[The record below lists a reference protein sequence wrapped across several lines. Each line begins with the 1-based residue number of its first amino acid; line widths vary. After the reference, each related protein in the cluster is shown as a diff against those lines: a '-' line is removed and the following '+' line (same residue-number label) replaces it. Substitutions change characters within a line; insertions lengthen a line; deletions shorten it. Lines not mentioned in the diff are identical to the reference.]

1 MPKTQINELN
11 RLEYSNRQGYSK
23 FNLSRPYPTT
33 LRFAQLTPFFLERT
47 VLGDKFNI
55 KVNQQIVNY
64 ATMNSPLMGNLR
76 FHNDFFAVPKQ
87 GMMPHT
93 YDLLFR
99 NPNKGD
105 DVPDDAYPFF
115 DLRDFVKK
123 MVNLINSMAS
133 GDVSKPA
140 NDFYFKMLV
149 LLYNMAGYGTLP
161 DFFDDRSAAHNGS
174 DIQTFYESSSVP
186 SKVMSFGYYFDQYWS
201 SVFAGL
207 NGKSLIVN
215 LFPIKGGSTSV
226 PIASFT
232 ISAPSDL
239 RSFLLFLNDYEE
251 DWTINY
257 PSSVETV
264 PDNALKNEHI
274 KGSVSAFAEHIN
286 SYSSFGVDDVLQYVA
301 YQMIASQ
308 FFTVDTVDS
317 IFDYKLW
324 RMNMEGLASSVPKGS
339 STREFCYPDWFQY
352 NGIKYQYDVFSNHV
366 FENIVASLLYY
377 GQSYANTGGGMMP
390 FFNAFSFFLNLFSM
404 RNTLRH
410 LDYFAGART
419 QPLAVGDVSAPVSEN
434 RVSAIDTTKSISMQR
449 FLNAVNRA
457 RQDVSDYA
465 KSIFGVDVPRDN
477 SAPRALSSEVFQISD
492 IVNINTAENQGQRKA
507 NIDTKAS
514 KFAFDMQ
521 FNQEC
526 YVVGLSYFDYILCNP
541 FSVSRFNFHKD
552 RFDDFQPM
560 LQDIGDQIVYNC
572 ERTGVVS
579 GTNGETVFA
588 YQLQDAEYK
597 FPVPTAHGGVVNYLP
612 SWFFVDYMTFNAD
625 NISSDY
631 IRIKPYYFDRYFSA
645 LSGCSL
651 ESYFHFIVSYNIEFN
666 ALRKMQFKPGILQQ

>member
-64 ATMNSPLMGNLR
+64 VTMNSPLMGNLR
-76 FHNDFFAVPKQ
+76 FHNDFFAVPKE

-93 YDLLFR
+93 HDLLFR

-105 DVPDDAYPFF
+105 DVPDNAYPFF
-115 DLRDFVKK
+115 DLRSFVKK
-123 MVNLINSMAS
+123 MVNVIDSMQEGIKS
-133 GDVSKPA
+133 SPA
-140 NDFYFKMLV
+140 NDYYFKLLL
-149 LLYNMAGYGTLP
+149 LLYHMSGYGTLP

-174 DIQTFYESSSVP
+174 DLQPFYETSSVE
-186 SKVMSFGYYFDQYWS
+186 SKVRSFGYFFDKYWS
-201 SVFAGL
+201 SVFSSL
-207 NGKSLIVN
+207 NGESLIVN
-215 LFPIKGGSTSV
+215 LFEPDGSQKV
-226 PIASFT
+226 LASFK
-232 ISAPSDL
+232 ISSPADL
-239 RSFLLFLNDYEE
+239 RAMFIFLCDFDK
-251 DWTINY
+251 DWSINY
-257 PSSVETV
+257 PDVVTV

-274 KGSVSAFAEHIN
+274 FGSIHEFAEHFAN
-286 SYSSFGVDDVLQYVA
+286 YSSYGVDDILQYVA
-301 YQMIASQ
+301 YQMVASQ

-317 IFDYKLW
+317 VFNYKLW
-324 RMNMEGLASSVPKGS
+324 RQNMEALAHNVAAPDAINAKL
-339 STREFCYPDWFQY
+339 YPSYFQY
-352 NGIKYQYDVFSNHV
+352 NGISYQYDVFSNFV
-366 FENIVASLLYY
+366 VENLISSFLYY
-377 GQSYANTGGGMMP
+377 GASYGSTGSHVDI
-390 FFNAFSFFLNLFSM
+390 FFSAFSFFINLFSM

-419 QPLAVGDVSAPVSEN
+419 QPLAVGDVSAPVSDSQ
-434 RVSAIDTTKSISMQR
+434 VSAIDVTKSISMQR

-477 SAPRALSSEVFQISD
+477 CAPRALSSEVFQISD
-492 IVNINTAENQGQRKA
+492 IVNINTADNQGDRKA

-526 YVVGLSYFDYILCNP
+526 YVIGLSYFDYILCNP

-579 GTNGETVFA
+579 GEDGETVFA

-612 SWFFVDYMTFNAD
+612 SWFFIDYMTFNKD
-625 NISSDY
+625 NIDSDY

-645 LSGCSL
+645 ISGCSL

>member
-64 ATMNSPLMGNLR
+64 VTLNSPLMGNLR
-76 FHNDFFAVPKQ
+76 FHNDFFAVPKE

-105 DVPDDAYPFF
+105 DVPDDAYAFF
-115 DLRDFVKK
+115 DLRGFVKK
-123 MVNLINSMAS
+123 MVNLINGMVD
-133 GDVSKPA
+133 GDKTKPA

-149 LLYNMAGYGTLP
+149 LLYNMSGYGTLP

-174 DIQTFYESSSVP
+174 DFQPFYET
-186 SKVMSFGYYFDQYWS
+186 SKVESKVRSFGYYFDKYWS
-201 SVFAGL
+201 SVFASL
-207 NGKSLIVN
+207 NGGSLVVN
-215 LFPIKGGSTSV
+215 LFDVSGIPDT

-239 RSFLLFLNDYEE
+239 RAMFIFLSDFDK
-251 DWTINY
+251 DWTIKY
-257 PSSVETV
+257 PAGKDV
-264 PDNALKNEHI
+264 PENALTNEHI
-274 KGSVSAFAEHIN
+274 KNSVIEFAESIN
-286 SYSSFGVDDVLQYVA
+286 DYSSYGVDDLLQYVA

-317 IFDYKLW
+317 VFNYKLW
-324 RMNMEGLASSVPKGS
+324 RQNMEALAYNVLRNDDESRRV
-339 STREFCYPDWFQY
+339 YPTYFPY
-352 NGIKYQYDVFSNHV
+352 NGINYQYDVFSNHV
-366 FENIVASLLYY
+366 FEDLVSSFLYY
-377 GQSYANTGGGMMP
+377 GQIYGSTGNNYAT
-390 FFNAFSFFLNLFSM
+390 FFSAFSFLLNLFSL

-419 QPLAVGDVSAPVSEN
+419 QPLAVGDVSAPVTSSQ
-434 RVSAIDTTKSISMQR
+434 VSAIDVTKSISMQR

-465 KSIFGVDVPRDN
+465 KSIFGIDVPRDN
-477 SAPRALSSEVFQISD
+477 LAPRALSSEVFQISD
-492 IVNINTAENQGQRKA
+492 IVNINTAENQGARKS
-507 NIDTKAS
+507 NIDTKS
-514 KFAFDMQ
+514 SNFAFDMD

-526 YVVGLSYFDYILCNP
+526 YVIGLSYFDYILCNP

-560 LQDIGDQIVYNC
+560 LQDIGDQIVYNA
-572 ERTGVVS
+572 ERTGVVPGS
-579 GTNGETVFA
+579 YGETVFA

-612 SWFFVDYMTFNAD
+612 SWFFIDYMTFNKD
-625 NISSDY
+625 NIDSDY
-631 IRIKPYYFDRYFSA
+631 VRIKPYYFDRYFSGI
-645 LSGCSL
+645 SGCSL